1 MTPLFRKFLGMHWI
15 LFAITATLM
24 AAGIYSIYAAVHFR
38 EMDHPDL
45 AKKWTEQLHWI
56 MIGAVGFFAA
66 ALVDYKWI
74 KWGSLIMYV
83 VSIGLVAAVFK
94 FGQAESVGKQMLS
107 LKLPGIGV
115 FMPAQLA
122 IASTIL
128 LMSVVLGEAHKFF
141 PWMRHYMIRFLVSC
155 AIFGIPFLLM
165 LKQGDLGSAMV
176 IVPVAVV
183 MLIVGNI
190 PFRCL
195 IAAALVGLAVIPPVY
210 FFGLKDY
217 QRKRIEITL
226 DMLQGKE
233 VDVKNAAYA
242 QSNNQI
248 AVGSAGWAGKGMDS
262 KDQPPNTT
270 NLLQLNLVPWQTSHN
285 DFIFVVVCE
294 TFGFRGAAALI
305 GAFLFL
311 LIMCL
316 TVAFF
321 ARDGLGRLIVT
332 GIIALLFAH
341 IFEHIGMNIGL
352 LPVTGLPL
360 PFISYGGTFLIMN
373 LFLMGLMQSVWVHR
387 NRMLEEEAAK
397 QRPQMTPRM
406 AQALA

>member
-1 MTPLFRKFLGMHWI
+1 MLIGIVAFF
-15 LFAITATLM
+15 TA
-24 AAGIYSIYAAVHFR
+24 A
-38 EMDHPDL
+38 
-45 AKKWTEQLHWI
+45 
-56 MIGAVGFFAA
+56 MI
-66 ALVDYKWI
+66 DYKWL
-74 KWGSLIMYV
+74 KWGALIMYV
-83 VSIGLVAAVFK
+83 FSLGLVAAIFAG
-94 FGQAESVGKQMLS
+94 FGQEENGQMLT
-107 LKLPGIGV
+107 LRLPGVGT
-115 FMPAQLA
+115 FQPAQLA

-128 LMSVVLGEAHKFF
+128 LMAVVLGESHKIF
-141 PWMRHYMIRFLVSC
+141 PWMRHYMVRFLVSGV
-155 AIFGIPFLLM
+155 IFGVPFLLM
-165 LKQGDLGSAMV
+165 IKQHDLGSAMV

-217 QRKRIEITL
+217 QRGRIQVTL

-233 VDVKNAAYA
+233 VDVKKDAYA
-242 QSNNQI
+242 QMNNQI
-248 AVGSAGWAGKGMDS
+248 AVGSAGWAGKGLEL
-262 KDQPPNTT
+262 KDLPPNMT
-270 NLLQLNLVPWQTSHN
+270 NLLQLNIVAWKTSHN
-285 DFIFVVVCE
+285 DFIWVVICE
-294 TFGFRGAAALI
+294 TFGFRGAATLL
-305 GAFLFL
+305 GGFLFL
-311 LIMCL
+311 LVMCF

-321 ARDGLGRLIVT
+321 ARDALGRLIVA

-341 IFEHIGMNIGL
+341 VFEHIGMNVGL

-373 LFLMGLMQSVWVHR
+373 LFLMGLLQSVWVHR
-387 NRMLEEEAAK
+387 NRMLEEAAAK